1 MTTPLRI
8 FLIEDSTLLLRTLT
22 ATLQELGGVEV
33 VATARSE
40 ERALELMRSSPVG
53 IDVIVVDIFL
63 VSGSGLGVIRAA
75 KALQPNAHVVVL
87 SNYAT
92 LEVRKRC
99 IDLGVDRVF
108 DKTRQIDDFIAYC
121 GKLAEA
127 NAATAVAEADDGPP
141 TVPGYY

>member
-22 ATLQELGGVEV
+22 ATLQELDGAEV

-40 ERALELMRSSPVG
+40 ERALELMRSSPDG
-53 IDVIVVDIFL
+53 FDMIVVDIFL
-63 VSGSGLGVIRAA
+63 VSGSGLGAIRAA

-108 DKTRQIDDFIAYC
+108 DKTRQIDDFIAHC
-121 GKLAEA
+121 AKLAGA
-127 NAATAVAEADDGPP
+127 HAATAVAEVDDGPP